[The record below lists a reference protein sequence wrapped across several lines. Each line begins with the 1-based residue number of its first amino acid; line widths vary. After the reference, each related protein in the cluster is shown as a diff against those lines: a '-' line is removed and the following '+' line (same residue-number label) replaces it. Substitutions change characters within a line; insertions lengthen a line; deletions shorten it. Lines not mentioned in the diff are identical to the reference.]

1 MEADIPEG
9 YARLYFSDRLPREA
23 RVVRSTQRSISSP
36 PLFGAMWKCWVMTH
50 LLSVQSRQ
58 QEARR
63 PGRAGA
69 CLHFAYALA
78 PVFVTAVFAPRWE
91 WT

>member
-1 MEADIPEG
+1 
-9 YARLYFSDRLPREA
+9 
-23 RVVRSTQRSISSP
+23 
-36 PLFGAMWKCWVMTH
+36 MWKCWVMPH

-63 PGRAGA
+63 PGRAGT
-69 CLHFAYALA
+69 CLHFVYALG
-78 PVFVTAVFAPRWE
+78 PRFVTAVFSPLWE

>member
-1 MEADIPEG
+1 
-9 YARLYFSDRLPREA
+9 
-23 RVVRSTQRSISSP
+23 
-36 PLFGAMWKCWVMTH
+36 MWKCWVMPQR
-50 LLSVQSRQ
+50 LSVQSRQ